1 VPSSGARLIVVI
13 VSAPASSANLGP
25 GFDALAIA
33 VDLPFRLA
41 VDESAPDGF
50 HSAEPTHPAAVAF
63 RAAGGDPADALH
75 WHSPIPP
82 GRGLG
87 FSGAARVAGAY
98 LGARRSGIAHVD
110 ARERAAEIAT
120 ELEGHAENAAASAC
134 GGFVV
139 AAAGRVVRLDL
150 PDDVQLVVWSPS
162 ATTSTDASRRSL
174 PTRVSLDDAAFSV
187 GRAALWVAAVAAG
200 DLGVLRD
207 ACEDRLHQDL
217 RLQARP
223 DTAGVRHE
231 LLARS
236 DVLAAWLSGSGPSVA
251 ALVPR
256 DVASI
261 VAAGLPGDGTV
272 RELDVAAVGVTATDS
287 PILD

>member
-1 VPSSGARLIVVI
+1 MI

-41 VDESAPDGF
+41 VAESAPDGF
-50 HSAEPTHPAAVAF
+50 HSAEPTHPAVVAF
-63 RAAGGDPADALH
+63 RAAGGDPAVELR

-98 LGARRSGIAHVD
+98 LAGRRAGTAHETACARAT
-110 ARERAAEIAT
+110 EIAID
-120 ELEGHAENAAASAC
+120 LEGHAENAAASAH

-150 PDDVQLVVWSPS
+150 PDDVQLMVWSP
-162 ATTSTDASRRSL
+162 AAATSTDASRRSL

-200 DLGVLRD
+200 DLGALRE

-223 DTAGVRHE
+223 DSATVRRE
-231 LLARS
+231 LMDRS

-256 DVASI
+256 DVAPI
-261 VAAGLPGDGTV
+261 VAAGLPGDGMV
-272 RELDVAAVGVTATDS
+272 RVLDVASVGVAVSRVTNGGVADAT
-287 PILD
+287 

>member
-1 VPSSGARLIVVI
+1 MI

-25 GFDALAIA
+25 GFDALALA
-33 VDLPFRLA
+33 VDLPFRCA
-41 VDESAPDGF
+41 VATDAPDGD
-50 HSAEPTHPAAVAF
+50 HVAEPTHPMCVAF
-63 RAAGGDPADALH
+63 RAAGGDPTLALR

-98 LGARRSGIAHVD
+98 LAALLAGAEHDAARRQALAV
-110 ARERAAEIAT
+110 AV
-120 ELEGHAENAAASAC
+120 ELEGHAENAAASAV

-139 AAAGRVVRLDL
+139 ASAGRVVRLDL
-150 PDDVQLVVWSPS
+150 PDDVQVVVWSPAS
-162 ATTSTDASRRSL
+162 TTSTDASRRSL

-187 GRAALWVAAVAAG
+187 GRAALWVAAVATG
-200 DLGVLRD
+200 DLASLRD

-217 RLQARP
+217 RFEGRP
-223 DTAGVRHE
+223 DSAAVRAE
-231 LLARS
+231 LVQRS
-236 DVLAAWLSGSGPSVA
+236 DVLASWLSGSGPSVA

-256 DVASI
+256 DVAEL

-272 RELDVAAVGVTATDS
+272 RVLDVATTGVTVSAR